1 MALSSQ
7 KPRAPAREPTHSTL
21 SAIAEVVESEI
32 VPRLLAAHEARQRAG
47 NPPPLPEARP
57 PSPEATAAAVEP
69 GVLGQDF
76 VVAFAD
82 ELISAAHEA
91 IQGRID
97 RLASG
102 GMSAEDICLHALA
115 PTARH
120 LGELWERDL
129 CSFID
134 VTAGTATLHGIMNAL
149 RPAFVSRAMTI
160 GRARTTM
167 LVTAPG
173 EQHRFGLSMLAEF
186 FRKDGW
192 QVALPAVTT
201 TAQIAAQAAARPI
214 DVMGFS
220 AGSERVLG
228 ALAACIAAV
237 RASAYNPDM
246 VVMVG
251 GPIFMV
257 RPEFVAAVGADGTA
271 ADAEEAVR
279 RASALLK
286 AKRAAFT
293 KRLATRRTARSA
305 QKRSSPSSAAVAMC
319 DRGTSHAP

>member
-1 MALSSQ
+1 M
-7 KPRAPAREPTHSTL
+7 
-21 SAIAEVVESEI
+21 SAIANVVESEI
-32 VPRLLAAHEARQRAG
+32 VPRLLAAHEARQREA
-47 NPPPLPEARP
+47 NAPPPLLEAPLAPR
-57 PSPEATAAAVEP
+57 SAVP
-69 GVLGQDF
+69 ADTGVLGEDF
-76 VVAFAD
+76 VAAFAD
-82 ELISAAHEA
+82 ELIGAARGAIEA
-91 IQGRID
+91 RID

-120 LGELWERDL
+120 LGDLWERDL

-149 RPAFVSRAMTI
+149 RPAFANRPSAMSRT
-160 GRARTTM
+160 RTAM

-186 FRKDGW
+186 FRKEGW
-192 QVALPAVTT
+192 QVALPLATT
-201 TAQIAAQAAARPI
+201 IAQITAQVAARPV
-214 DVMGFS
+214 DVLGFS

-237 RASAYNPDM
+237 RASAYNPDV

-251 GPIFMV
+251 GPIFLA

-271 ADAEEAVR
+271 GDAPEAVR
-279 RASALLK
+279 RAFALLK
-286 AKRAAFT
+286 ARRAALT
-293 KRLATRRTARSA
+293 RRLARPTARST
-305 QKRSSPSSAAVAMC
+305 SSPAKAAAC
-319 DRGTSHAP
+319 DRGPSHAP